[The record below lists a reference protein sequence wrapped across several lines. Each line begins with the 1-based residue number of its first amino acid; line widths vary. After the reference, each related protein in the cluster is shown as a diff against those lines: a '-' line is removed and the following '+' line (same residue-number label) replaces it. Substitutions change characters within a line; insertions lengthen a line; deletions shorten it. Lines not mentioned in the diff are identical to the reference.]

1 MSGSNISN
9 LYRKQNRSSRKI
21 CATRNTL
28 YKCFRGQL
36 DQATIDEY
44 LTSFKEIGL
53 LSIGEMSNGDA
64 RLELPYTGN
73 TDTFDVRLEMT
84 QKKYT
89 RYALFAEK
97 GIFSKVLENEM
108 WDSTRATAGRVYIAA
123 CSSETNSLTARL
135 GEVKKELQN
144 HPYKIGILVVT
155 VSEAREYTSFQA
167 KDKALASEDDSKRLV
182 IAMLREPCTADLL
195 DRWHRAIT
203 HKRALCGK
211 KAKIRANMKQKRT
224 RLLPLG
230 QGPH

>member
-1 MSGSNISN
+1 M
-9 LYRKQNRSSRKI
+9 
-21 CATRNTL
+21 NTSHL
-28 YKCFRGQL
+28 
-36 DQATIDEY
+36 
-44 LTSFKEIGL
+44 FKEIGL

-135 GEVKKELQN
+135 GEVKE
-144 HPYKIGILVVT
+144 G
-155 VSEAREYTSFQA
+155 TS
-167 KDKALASEDDSKRLV
+167 KSS
-182 IAMLREPCTADLL
+182 I
-195 DRWHRAIT
+195 
-203 HKRALCGK
+203 
-211 KAKIRANMKQKRT
+211 
-224 RLLPLG
+224 
-230 QGPH
+230 